1 MNRKLISLF
10 FLSVLLLLPVVA
22 LAASPQLCNQTDPG
36 TWFTCI
42 INNLL
47 NVVVWPVFVG
57 LVLVMFVWA
66 GILFLTAR
74 GDPNKI
80 DAARR
85 ALIWA
90 VVGIIIGLIAFSAVT
105 IIKATLGIQ

>member
-1 MNRKLISLF
+1 MSKKRFIIVSF
-10 FLSVLLLLPVVA
+10 WVILLLPSIT
-22 LAASPQLCNQTDPG
+22 LAANCAAVPADK
-36 TWFTCI
+36 WFGCI
-42 INNLL
+42 INNI
-47 NVVVWPVFVG
+47 VDYIVWPLFVG
-57 LVLVMFVWA
+57 LVVIMVIWA